1 MEKYKDIFNLTRP
14 GQYQQS
20 VEEWQDLT
28 PIKRIVKITIGGGI
42 IGTMVGAYNSF
53 VHELPV
59 IPANST
65 TSYSLFKN
73 LSYLGRHV
81 ATVSAVAFTYQFSK
95 EIISSFKG
103 KDTVHAYFGSGFLTG
118 LAAGAMLKNIKRGF
132 ILGGILGSL
141 LSLIAHM
148 PDSQTVRLREVLN
161 EKREATEIMST
172 LNTIE
177 HQNEREARRIEEME
191 KYEKL

>member
-1 MEKYKDIFNLTRP
+1 M
-14 GQYQQS
+14 
-20 VEEWQDLT
+20 
-28 PIKRIVKITIGGGI
+28 
-42 IGTMVGAYNSF
+42 
-53 VHELPV
+53 
-59 IPANST
+59 
-65 TSYSLFKN
+65 
-73 LSYLGRHV
+73 
-81 ATVSAVAFTYQFSK
+81 
-95 EIISSFKG
+95 
-103 KDTVHAYFGSGFLTG
+103 
-118 LAAGAMLKNIKRGF
+118 KNIKRGF